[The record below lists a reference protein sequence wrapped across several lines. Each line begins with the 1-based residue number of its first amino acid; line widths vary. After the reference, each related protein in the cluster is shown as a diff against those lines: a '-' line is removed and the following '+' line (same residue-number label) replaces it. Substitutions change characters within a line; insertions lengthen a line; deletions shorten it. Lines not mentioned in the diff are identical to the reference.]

1 MNMSLAAAALAADVN
16 KTTLLI
22 IRAIKGGKV
31 GRGRDKHGPWR
42 IAPAEI
48 HRVHPSAPQWSAPD
62 APQRDAMATLEAQIA
77 GLREVADLL
86 RAQLDETRRD
96 RDKWADATSAALRAL
111 PPPAESLPTRSRK
124 DGGAVAGHR
133 SDPSRRNV
141 RYSRHEIA
149 ASTSTRLPISAHGAH
164 GVRSCESTQRAAS
177 STASLAA
184 IAKKVPVITLR
195 KSSLDAL

>member
-31 GRGRDKHGPWR
+31 SRGRDKHRPRR

-48 HRVHPSAPQWSAPD
+48 HRVYPSAPQWSAAPN
-62 APQRDAMATLEAQIA
+62 APQRDTTATLEAQIA

-96 RDKWADATSAALRAL
+96 RDKWADATTAALRAL
-111 PPPAESLPTRSRK
+111 PPPTESLPTRSRK
-124 DGGAVAGHR
+124 MVV
-133 SDPSRRNV
+133 PSRGIRATPRSATPVPSV
-141 RYSRHEIA
+141 R
-149 ASTSTRLPISAHGAH
+149 
-164 GVRSCESTQRAAS
+164 
-177 STASLAA
+177 
-184 IAKKVPVITLR
+184 
-195 KSSLDAL
+195 